1 MIGVNVISKQLLV
14 PNYPWN
20 SHFSGMIN
28 LCIDDFLPMKV
39 VMLARSE
46 EEQLAVFSYSF
57 ICIYFYINLEE
68 KILYFAP
75 NI

>member
-1 MIGVNVISKQLLV
+1 
-14 PNYPWN
+14 
-20 SHFSGMIN
+20 
-28 LCIDDFLPMKV
+28 
-39 VMLARSE
+39 MLARSE